1 MTDRNGKPLK
11 VGDKVTYEGH
21 PECSVI
27 VALHKGSAEA
37 RGKWG
42 GFIASCNELTLVEP
56 KPEPVGYKG
65 MLDEANE
72 KLRNLTRAVTQYL
85 TLVEPAVEHIGT
97 NVFEALERPDA
108 AELFAKA
115 ELVSRVRDIMDGFE
129 RSRFSQIADE
139 ILKAVA
145 AYHE

>member
-1 MTDRNGKPLK
+1 MTDKNGKPLK
-11 VGDKVTYEGH
+11 VGDKVTYDALPRKVGT
-21 PECSVI
+21 VTDTRRT
-27 VALHKGSAEA
+27 VAVVRFRGTKG
-37 RGKWG
+37 KP
-42 GFIASCNELTLVEP
+42 CHYTNLTLVEP
-56 KPEPVGYKG
+56 V
-65 MLDEANE
+65 
-72 KLRNLTRAVTQYL
+72 
-85 TLVEPAVEHIGT
+85 VEHTGT